1 MADATGRAGATVLV
15 CGAGLAGQSIARALL
30 AIGAQVLLTDRAQT
44 AAVGELV
51 AAGVQFAGELDQ
63 VPDDVEQIV
72 TSPGWRPDHPLFL
85 DARARGVE
93 VLGEVEFAWRLRGP
107 GAAPWLTVTGTNGK
121 TTTVRMLESI
131 LRAAGERARAVGN
144 VGVSVVDAVRAGDA
158 YDVLAVELSSYQ
170 LHWSSTLVPEA
181 AALLNVAPDHLDWH
195 GSMPAYA
202 AAKSRVWSG
211 PVAIGNIDDPT
222 VARLLAAASAP
233 TRIGVTLAPP
243 GPGQLGLVDDMLVD
257 HAFGPAPTGLVAAA
271 DIQPAGAHNIANAL
285 AAAALARAYGVRPGD
300 VAAGLRAFVP
310 DPHRNQH
317 LFERAGVGYID
328 DSKATNPHAALA
340 SLCAYPRVVWIAGG
354 QLKGAPVDSL
364 IAAVADRLVGVVL
377 LGAERELFAAALQR
391 HAPDVPVI
399 EVSST
404 DDGAMTEVVR
414 TAAGLAR
421 PGDVVLLAPAAASY
435 DMFSGYA
442 ARGAAFEAAARA
454 LDAS

>member
-1 MADATGRAGATVLV
+1 MAEATGRAGATVLV

-30 AIGAQVLLTDRAQT
+30 AIGARVLLTDRSRTPAI
-44 AAVGELV
+44 GDLV
-51 AAGVQFAGELDQ
+51 AAGVQFAGELDR
-63 VPDDVEQIV
+63 VPDGVEQIV

-144 VGVSVVDAVRAGDA
+144 VGVSVVDAVREADA

-202 AAKSRVWSG
+202 EAKSRVWSG

-222 VARLLAAASAP
+222 VAQLLAAARAP
-233 TRIGVTLAPP
+233 TRIGVTLAAPEQ
-243 GPGQLGLVDDMLVD
+243 GQLGLVGDLLVD
-257 HAFGPAPTGLVAAA
+257 HAFATAPVELVAAA

-310 DPHRNQH
+310 DPHRNQY
-317 LFERAGVGYID
+317 LFERAGVSYID

-354 QLKGAPVDSL
+354 QLKGAPVDGL
-364 IAAVADRLVGVVL
+364 VAAVADRLRGVVL
-377 LGAERELFAAALQR
+377 LGADRELFAAALQR

-399 EVSST
+399 EVSSN
-404 DDGAMTEVVR
+404 DDGAMTEVVG

-421 PGDVVLLAPAAASY
+421 PGDAVLLAPAAASY

>member
-222 VARLLAAASAP
+222 VAQLLAATSAP
-233 TRIGVTLAPP
+233 TRT
-243 GPGQLGLVDDMLVD
+243 
-257 HAFGPAPTGLVAAA
+257 
-271 DIQPAGAHNIANAL
+271 
-285 AAAALARAYGVRPGD
+285 
-300 VAAGLRAFVP
+300 
-310 DPHRNQH
+310 
-317 LFERAGVGYID
+317 
-328 DSKATNPHAALA
+328 
-340 SLCAYPRVVWIAGG
+340 
-354 QLKGAPVDSL
+354 
-364 IAAVADRLVGVVL
+364 
-377 LGAERELFAAALQR
+377 
-391 HAPDVPVI
+391 
-399 EVSST
+399 
-404 DDGAMTEVVR
+404 
-414 TAAGLAR
+414 
-421 PGDVVLLAPAAASY
+421 
-435 DMFSGYA
+435 
-442 ARGAAFEAAARA
+442 
-454 LDAS
+454 